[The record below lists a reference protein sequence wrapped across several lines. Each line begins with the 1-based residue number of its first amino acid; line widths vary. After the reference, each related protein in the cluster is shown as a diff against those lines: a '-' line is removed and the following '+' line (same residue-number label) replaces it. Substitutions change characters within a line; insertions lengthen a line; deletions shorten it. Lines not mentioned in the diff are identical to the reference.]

1 MQLLGG
7 NAHRRMPLKVSI
19 EACCLEEGALLSR
32 LVAASLGKWLY
43 WGATVGGGLGKKK
56 RAPGCIQ
63 EGTAD
68 IY

>member
-19 EACCLEEGALLSR
+19 EAGGLEEGALLSC

-43 WGATVGGGLGKKK
+43 WGAAVGGSLGKKK
-56 RAPGCIQ
+56 RVPGCIQ